1 VRVLLA
7 RRLSDV
13 HRVPDDARAELVGP
27 PEYAPVG
34 PVFRLPDAESRC
46 ADSHPDPLSQ
56 LNRPTRGTTNYDG
69 EEGLLDPGGERVSF
83 VLIVTESQIKVRLGS
98 RLGSDDFEVL

>member
-1 VRVLLA
+1 
-7 RRLSDV
+7 
-13 HRVPDDARAELVGP
+13 
-27 PEYAPVG
+27 
-34 PVFRLPDAESRC
+34 
-46 ADSHPDPLSQ
+46 